1 MIVFVGAMMVS
12 YSLSE
17 LAISFQFASLV
28 IFSDGLH
35 NLSDGVALAG

>member
-1 MIVFVGAMMVS
+1 MVV
-12 YSLSE
+12 YSIAEIAFSLH
-17 LAISFQFASLV
+17 FDSLV